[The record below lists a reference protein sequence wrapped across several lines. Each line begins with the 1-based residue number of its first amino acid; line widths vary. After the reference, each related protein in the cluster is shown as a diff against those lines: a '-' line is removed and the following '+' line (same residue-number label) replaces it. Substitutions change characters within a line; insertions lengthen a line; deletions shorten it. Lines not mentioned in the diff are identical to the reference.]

1 MKTRPVC
8 KAQVNQSPNG
18 LLADLV
24 CEVLSPFVEEADK
37 ENRTDLASTEE
48 LCAQIKKVNDKIEAE
63 GLNKGPF
70 QQEGKLIVGSKDVKS
85 FYPEMD
91 VQVAAEEVKKEI
103 EESTLEIEVDTLE
116 LALFLACSMTQ
127 EEIDSEGLKEVVH
140 TRRSKTGARPGQTC
154 KVITAGQASRQTDR
168 SWVLPTRAPNR
179 TEKMRMVGCRVRSAC
194 QLVMFN
200 HFYTFD
206 NVIRRQQKGG
216 AIGNKLTERLGK
228 LLMKRHDRKYLEII
242 ASLGLENE
250 EFRRYV
256 DDETDI
262 MAAVDLGVRYDG
274 EKLVRNDDLVEED
287 EAIEDDVRTMN
298 LLKSI
303 SNTIMSCVQYT
314 IDCPSLNPDGRVP
327 ILDLGVSV
335 KDGRLVHDHYEKP
348 CASKFVIPH
357 SSAHSRKMKMAVLV
371 EEGLRRLQNTSRGL
385 EWERRD
391 GKMVTEAEAK
401 WLSSNHKAPGYQDS
415 PGEVGQD
422 VRGGGCRSEA
432 STST

>member
-18 LLADLV
+18 PLADLV

-140 TRRSKTGARPGQTC
+140 TRRFKTGARPGLTC

-168 SWVLPTRAPNR
+168 CP
-179 TEKMRMVGCRVRSAC
+179 
-194 QLVMFN
+194 
-200 HFYTFD
+200 
-206 NVIRRQQKGG
+206 QQEHQ
-216 AIGNKLTERLGK
+216 I
-228 LLMKRHDRKYLEII
+228 
-242 ASLGLENE
+242 
-250 EFRRYV
+250 
-256 DDETDI
+256 
-262 MAAVDLGVRYDG
+262 
-274 EKLVRNDDLVEED
+274 
-287 EAIEDDVRTMN
+287 
-298 LLKSI
+298 
-303 SNTIMSCVQYT
+303 
-314 IDCPSLNPDGRVP
+314 
-327 ILDLGVSV
+327 
-335 KDGRLVHDHYEKP
+335 
-348 CASKFVIPH
+348 
-357 SSAHSRKMKMAVLV
+357 
-371 EEGLRRLQNTSRGL
+371 GLRRCG
-385 EWERRD
+385 
-391 GKMVTEAEAK
+391 
-401 WLSSNHKAPGYQDS
+401 WLDA
-415 PGEVGQD
+415 
-422 VRGGGCRSEA
+422 
-432 STST
+432 